1 MSVDLST
8 VYLALELKN
17 PLVASSS
24 PLTGTIAS
32 LERLEAA
39 GVAAVVLPSL
49 FEEQI
54 VHDQLEVERLYDLHA
69 DAYAESLDYFPELND
84 QYSTPNAYLQRLE
97 DAKSRLSIPVIA
109 SLNGS
114 SDGGWVEYARRIEQ
128 AGADALEL
136 NLYFVPT
143 DPDMSSADVE
153 KRYTDLVAKVRDSIQ
168 IPLAV
173 KIGDQFSALPHFAGQ
188 LTLAGADGLVL
199 FNRYLEPDIDLEKLH
214 IKPELVFS
222 QPTEARVPL
231 RWIAI
236 LRDQL
241 PTVSLAATSGVQNS
255 ATAAKLL
262 LVGADA
268 VMMACSLIV
277 HGPEYVSTVLAGL
290 TEWMEE
296 NDYESVGQLRGSMS
310 RENTPDASALERANY
325 VQTLAEFT
333 SRYAI

>member
-8 VYLALELKN
+8 VYLSLELRN
-17 PLVASSS
+17 PIVASSG
-24 PLTGTIAS
+24 PLTGNLAS
-32 LERLEAA
+32 LQRLEEA
-39 GVAAVVLPSL
+39 GVGAVVLPSL

-54 VHDQLEVERLYDLHA
+54 VHDQLEVERLYEFHA
-69 DAYAESLDYFPELND
+69 DANAESLDFFPELND

-97 DAKSRLSIPVIA
+97 DAKRRLSIPVIA
-109 SLNGS
+109 SLNGA
-114 SDGGWVEYARRIEQ
+114 SDGGWIDYARQIES

-143 DPDMSSADVE
+143 DPEMSSADVE
-153 KRYTDLVAKVRDSIQ
+153 QRYVDLVAKVRDSIQ

-173 KIGDQFSALPHFAGQ
+173 KIGAQFSALPHFAGQ
-188 LTLAGADGLVL
+188 LALAGADGLVL
-199 FNRYLEPDIDLEKLH
+199 FNRYLEPDIDLDRLH

-222 QPTEARVPL
+222 QPFESRASL

-241 PTVSLAATSGVQNS
+241 PTVSLAATSGVHS
-255 ATAAKLL
+255 SETAAKLL

-268 VMMACSLIV
+268 VMMTCALIT
-277 HGPEYVSTVLAGL
+277 HGPNFVTKVIAELTDWMVEKEY
-290 TEWMEE
+290 
-296 NDYESVGQLRGSMS
+296 DSVGQLRGSMS
-310 RENTPDASALERANY
+310 RDNTPDASALERANY

-333 SRYAI
+333 SRHVV